1 LLKRGLLKKVLLK
14 RGMKNKRIVQSNI
27 ALKESRLNKIVKLHE
42 WRKYLL
48 GIIKYDT
55 SMYALVCNIIS
66 DIYRNQNN
74 NAHVVD

>member
-1 LLKRGLLKKVLLK
+1 
-14 RGMKNKRIVQSNI
+14 MKNKRIVQSNI

-55 SMYALVCNIIS
+55 YMYALVCNIIS

-74 NAHVVD
+74 NAHVVIKNLNYNIIIINFF